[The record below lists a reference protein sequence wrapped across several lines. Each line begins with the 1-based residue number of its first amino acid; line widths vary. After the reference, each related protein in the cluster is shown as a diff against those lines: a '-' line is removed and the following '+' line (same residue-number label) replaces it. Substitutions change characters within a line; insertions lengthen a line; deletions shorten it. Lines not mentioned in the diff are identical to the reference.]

1 MGYWEGKRVIVT
13 GGPGFV
19 GTHLVRKLRAAG
31 AHGLAF
37 GHEAVDLRNAVDV
50 EWCLRHEKQPID
62 LIFHLA
68 ATVGGIGANRH
79 RPTDFVSDNVL
90 MSTHVANMA
99 REVGIKKFIGIGSV
113 CMYPKYTPCPFV
125 EENLWDG
132 YPEETNA
139 PYGVAKR
146 LHLVHLQA
154 LRQQYGFNGIMLI
167 PTNLYGPGDKSDH
180 VIPDL
185 IRKMEQ
191 ARLNGT
197 SLACWGTG
205 TATRD
210 FLYVEDAV
218 DALMLAAEHYD
229 EPEPVN
235 LGSGQEISIAGLV
248 ELLKRITGY
257 HGEVW
262 WDASQPGGQP
272 RRVLNSSR
280 AKRAFG
286 WQATTKLEDGLRATV
301 DWWRQNA
308 A

>member
-13 GGPGFV
+13 GGTGFV

-31 AHGLAF
+31 ADVDLVNKT
-37 GHEAVDLRNAVDV
+37 VDLREQDWVNVFMRNRAQYADV
-50 EWCLRHEKQPID
+50 LY
-62 LIFHLA
+62 HLA
-68 ATVGGIGANRH
+68 ATVGGIGSNRQL
-79 RPTDFVSDNVL
+79 PAEFIYDNVM
-90 MSTHVANMA
+90 MSTQVADMA
-99 REVGIKKFIGIGSV
+99 RRVGIKKFIGIGSV
-113 CMYPKYTPCPFV
+113 CMYPKYTPCPFI

-154 LRQQYGFNGIMLI
+154 LRQQYWFNGIMVI
-167 PTNLYGPGDKSDH
+167 PTNLYGPGDRSDH

-185 IRKMEQ
+185 IRKMEE

-197 SLACWGTG
+197 SLTCWGTG
-205 TATRD
+205 QATRD
-210 FLYVEDAV
+210 FLYVEDVV

-229 EPEPVN
+229 QPEPVN

-248 ELLKRITGY
+248 EVLKGITGY
-257 HGEVW
+257 TGDVW
-262 WDASQPGGQP
+262 WDATQPDGQP

>member
-13 GGPGFV
+13 GGTGFL
-19 GTHLVRKLRAAG
+19 GSHLSRKLRAAG
-31 AHGLAF
+31 ADIDLVNKT
-37 GHEAVDLRNAVDV
+37 VDLREQDWVNVFMRNRAQYADV
-50 EWCLRHEKQPID
+50 L
-62 LIFHLA
+62 FHLA
-68 ATVGGIGANRH
+68 ATVGGIKSNRQ
-79 RPTDFVSDNVL
+79 RPAEFIYDNVM
-90 MSTHVANMA
+90 MSTQVADLA
-99 REVGIKKFIGIGSV
+99 RRVGIKKFIGIGSV

-154 LRQQYGFNGIMLI
+154 LRQQYGFNAIMLI

-185 IRKMEQ
+185 IRKMEE
-191 ARLNGT
+191 ARRSGT
-197 SLACWGTG
+197 SLTCWGTG

-248 ELLKRITGY
+248 ELLKRITDY

-262 WDASQPGGQP
+262 WDASQPDGQP